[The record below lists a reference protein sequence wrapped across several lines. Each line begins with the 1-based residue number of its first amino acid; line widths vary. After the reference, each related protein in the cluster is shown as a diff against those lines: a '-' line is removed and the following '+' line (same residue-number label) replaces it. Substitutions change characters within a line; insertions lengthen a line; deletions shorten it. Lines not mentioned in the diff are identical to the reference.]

1 MSDRTTAYAE
11 ALLLIASAEGNLDAV
26 KNQMADVARAV
37 AGNDELSSTL
47 GNANLPATQRN
58 QVIDDLL
65 DGKVLDS
72 VRALVGMIV
81 GTGRGGELGTIIDAF
96 IERSSTSKGRQL
108 ATVRSAVALTED
120 QQVRLAAA
128 LAKTAGTEVDLQV
141 VVDPAVV
148 GGAITT
154 IGDTVI
160 DGSLRTR
167 LSQMREAL

>member
-1 MSDRTTAYAE
+1 MSDRTNAYAD
-11 ALLLIASAEGNLDAV
+11 ALLLVASVEGDIDAV
-26 KNQMADVARAV
+26 KKQMAEVARAV
-37 AGNDELSSTL
+37 AGNDELSSML

-58 QVIDDLL
+58 EVIDELL
-65 DGKVLDS
+65 NGKVLDS
-72 VRALVGMIV
+72 VRGLVGMIV
-81 GTGRGGELGTIIDAF
+81 GTGRGAELSAIVDAF
-96 IERSSTSKGRQL
+96 IERSSASKGRKI

-120 QQVRLAAA
+120 QQMRLAAA

-141 VVDPAVV
+141 VIDPAVV